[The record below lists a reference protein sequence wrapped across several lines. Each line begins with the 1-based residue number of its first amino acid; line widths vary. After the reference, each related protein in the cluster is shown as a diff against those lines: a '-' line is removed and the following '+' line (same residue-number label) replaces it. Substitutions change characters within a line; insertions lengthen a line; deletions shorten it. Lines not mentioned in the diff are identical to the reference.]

1 MNRFPHLA
9 DTSFPDAGNVDVYRY
24 KNTFDYKRWGENVKI
39 KVMQVPWDGLH
50 DVPNFETDEARDA
63 WFDARAGETQT
74 LTSAINVLPDNTV
87 SLPFPFDVMCRYN
100 YIMVEFPIM
109 TSAGE
114 PLAYENGKGA
124 RRFFFFVY
132 AVEQRAASCTLCA
145 LERDDWTTFINS
157 CESEYLMLER
167 GHAPMAATS
176 VNAYL
181 SNPIANNALL
191 LAPDVNYGEASNV
204 SACADV
210 VLNDGDMYACV
221 ATTSNPLGDW
231 GSKAANDW
239 LVPASASYSVQ
250 GTPTPYVFAVAA
262 DSLAAFLASV
272 DASVPQF
279 KRTVQAVF
287 IVPAKLLTLGAQ
299 FTFAGTECRAVD
311 AAGASLELLGIT
323 KDSFGYPERYRGIA
337 KLYTSPY
344 AQIEVTD
351 GNGGVTTINVEDTTG
366 SLEVW
371 CALSLAYP
379 LIGVD
384 AHLLGY
390 GGAQRR
396 SIAFKNVGG
405 RSMQAQ
411 GAWYK
416 TLMHWDVPTYAVMQ
430 QGGTENDYA
439 THFDREQT
447 RTSYE
452 NAYDS
457 SIASADTGKANA
469 DASAD
474 TGKANADASA
484 DTGVTNTA
492 NTGIAQTNNVALA
505 VAANTT
511 TVARSNSASTTIT
524 AIGNSTS
531 QAAQAY
537 DAGLQ
542 RGVQEADAQA
552 VAATTLTNAIGN
564 LAGSIT
570 SGVMSGNVA
579 GAAAGVVGG
588 VISGV
593 TSGVNAAVML
603 NAASSKV
610 ELSISNSQSKVT
622 SQNDA
627 NTRITNNSTNAQTD
641 NAATAN
647 AATTQ
652 QNANNVSTANTN
664 AKNSAATAKAN
675 AKRTQGTA
683 KDNAANTQATT
694 KANAARTQAT
704 SVENAGRARATSVA
718 SVKNQIAQAN
728 LSAPSMFGSFAGGSN
743 AVTRPMVASANVL
756 TQPRAAI
763 AQAGDQM
770 LRYGYALNQQWKVE
784 SFSLMPK
791 FTYWKASEAWIV
803 PGNGVP
809 EGAREKLR
817 KLLENGV
824 TVWANPDEIGKVSIY
839 DNI

>member
-239 LVPASASYSVQ
+239 LVPASSSYSVQ

-262 DSLAAFLASV
+262 DSLVTFLANV

-287 IVPAKLLTLGAQ
+287 IVPAKLLALGAQ

-323 KDSFGYPERYRGIA
+323 KDSFGYPERYRDIA

-351 GNGGVTTINVEDTTG
+351 GNGGVTAINIETTTG
-366 SLEVW
+366 SLDIW
-371 CALSLAYP
+371 CALSMAYP

-416 TLMHWDVPTYAVMQ
+416 TLMHWDVPTYAVVQ
-430 QGGTENDYA
+430 QGGVENDYA

-457 SIASADTGKANA
+457 AIASAA
-469 DASAD
+469 

-484 DTGVTNTA
+484 DTGVANTA

-564 LAGSIT
+564 LAGSIA
-570 SGVMSGNVA
+570 SGAMSGGLA
-579 GAAAGVVGG
+579 GAASGAVGG

-610 ELSISNSQSKVT
+610 ELSINNSQSKVT

-627 NTRITNNSTNAQTD
+627 NTRITNNSTDAQTD

-647 AATTQ
+647 EATTKA
-652 QNANNVSTANTN
+652 NANNVSTANTN
-664 AKNSAATAKAN
+664 AENSA
-675 AKRTQGTA
+675 
-683 KDNAANTQATT
+683 ATT

-704 SVENAGRARATSVA
+704 SVENAGRSRATSVA
-718 SVKNQIAQAN
+718 SVENQIAQAN

-803 PGNGVP
+803 PGKGVP

-817 KLLENGV
+817 QLLENGV

>member
-1 MNRFPHLA
+1 MNRFPHLT

-167 GHAPMAATS
+167 GHAPMAATD
-176 VNAYL
+176 VAAYL

-239 LVPASASYSVQ
+239 LVPASSSYSVQ
-250 GTPTPYVFAVAA
+250 GAPTPYVFAVAA
-262 DSLAAFLASV
+262 DSLAAFLANV

-287 IVPAKLLTLGAQ
+287 IVPAKLLTLGAH
-299 FTFAGTECRAVD
+299 FTFAGTECRAVG

-323 KDSFGYPERYRGIA
+323 KDSFGYPERYQGIA

-366 SLEVW
+366 SLNIW
-371 CALSLAYP
+371 CALSMAYP

-396 SIAFKNVGG
+396 TIAFKNIGE
-405 RSMQAQ
+405 RAMQAQ
-411 GAWYK
+411 GTWYK
-416 TLMHWDVPTYAVMQ
+416 TLMHWDVPTYAVVQ
-430 QGGTENDYA
+430 QSGVENDYA

-457 SIASADTGKANA
+457 AVASADTGKANA

-474 TGKANADASA
+474 TS
-484 DTGVTNTA
+484 VVNTA

-564 LAGSIT
+564 LAGSIA

-647 AATTQ
+647 EATTQ

-664 AKNSAATAKAN
+664 ASNSAATAKAN
-675 AKRTQGTA
+675 ATRA
-683 KDNAANTQATT
+683 
-694 KANAARTQAT
+694 QAT
-704 SVENAGRARATSVA
+704 SVENAGRARATSAA
-718 SVKNQIAQAN
+718 SVENQIAQSN

-743 AVTRPMVASANVL
+743 AVTRPMVASASVL

-770 LRYGYALNQQWKVE
+770 LRYGYTLNQQWKVE

-803 PGNGVP
+803 PGKGVP
-809 EGAREKLR
+809 EGAREKLKR
-817 KLLENGV
+817 LLENGV